1 MHLRNGP
8 VGSTLIPLWQPLQRL
23 HLVSTGGCSY
33 VFIQINIEVPDWSV
47 IIVSGGWEGRLEGG
61 LMMIR
66 EKRGLVT
73 PLSTGQ
79 SRGLRHENIFVWD
92 SGLWTWGANFKV
104 SKGWRMGNNQ
114 KFFFFFINVLYF
126 PSPTLL
132 FHSYPIWLSH
142 HFLSPS
148 LSKTHEK
155 SHLSSLSLL
164 LHLQPLH
171 STLDTSPEH
180 SIRIHQCCQ

>member
-114 KFFFFFINVLYF
+114 KFFF
-126 PSPTLL
+126 L
-132 FHSYPIWLSH
+132 FHKCSLFPISNT
-142 HFLSPS
+142 PVS
-148 LSKTHEK
+148 LIP
-155 SHLSSLSLL
+155 HLAVTPFPLSLPE
-164 LHLQPLH
+164 QNSWKEP
-171 STLDTSPEH
+171 SQFVVFASSPPTSPLNSRH
-180 SIRIHQCCQ
+180 